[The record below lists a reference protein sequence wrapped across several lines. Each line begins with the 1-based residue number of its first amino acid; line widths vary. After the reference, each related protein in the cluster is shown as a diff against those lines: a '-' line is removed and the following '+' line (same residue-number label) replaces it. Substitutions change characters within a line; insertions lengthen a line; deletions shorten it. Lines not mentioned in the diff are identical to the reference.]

1 MKLFLITLFFSFG
14 FKAQYFKQN
23 RAIFAGSSLSNIIVN
38 FDDATSLELVSG
50 KKLGYF
56 IGFTKNYNI
65 SDKYFL
71 DARIKFSETGGTIK
85 NSIYFVKTKFPND
98 LEKYRNALLKISVYQ
113 IAIETNI
120 GIRSRYISIYG
131 GLQPSLIIFGAYKEN
146 YLKSIEKQPFEATGS
161 INSNEI
167 KNNIN
172 LFNIKAQVGTTV
184 NISRNYFIDMS
195 YHFGLHKVASIN
207 TFNNSLSFNQ
217 SIIQIGGG
225 VYF

>member
-1 MKLFLITLFFSFG
+1 M
-14 FKAQYFKQN
+14 
-23 RAIFAGSSLSNIIVN
+23 
-38 FDDATSLELVSG
+38 
-50 KKLGYF
+50 
-56 IGFTKNYNI
+56 
-65 SDKYFL
+65 
-71 DARIKFSETGGTIK
+71 
-85 NSIYFVKTKFPND
+85 
-98 LEKYRNALLKISVYQ
+98 EKYRNALLKISIYQ

-120 GIRSRYISIYG
+120 GIQSKYISIYG
-131 GLQPSLIIFGAYKEN
+131 GLQPSLIVFGIYKEN
-146 YLKSIEKQPFEATGS
+146 YLKSIEGQPSETAED
-161 INSNEI
+161 INSSEI

-207 TFNNSLSFNQ
+207 TFNNSLNFNQ

>member
-1 MKLFLITLFFSFG
+1 MRLLIILLFSCTLNTQISE
-14 FKAQYFKQN
+14 QN
-23 RAIFAGSSLSNIIVN
+23 RNLVAGVSLSNISVN
-38 FDDATSLELVSG
+38 FDGATSLKLISG
-50 KKLGYF
+50 RKLGYF

-71 DARIKFSETGGTIK
+71 DARIKFSETGGTVK
-85 NSIYFVKTKFPND
+85 NSTYFIKTKFPND
-98 LEKYRNALLKISVYQ
+98 LEKYRNALLKIAVYQ

-120 GIRSRYISIYG
+120 GIQTNRVRIYG
-131 GLQPSLIIFGAYKEN
+131 GLQPSLIIFGRYKEN
-146 YLKSIEKQPFEATGS
+146 YLKSIEGKPSEEGKDIKT
-161 INSNEI
+161 NEI

-172 LFNIKAQVGTTV
+172 LFNIKAQTGITV
-184 NISRNYFIDMS
+184 NVSKNYFIDMS

-207 TFNNSLSFNQ
+207 TFNNSLNFNQ

>member
-1 MKLFLITLFFSFG
+1 MRLLIILLFSCTLN
-14 FKAQYFKQN
+14 AQISEQN
-23 RAIFAGSSLSNIIVN
+23 RNLVAGVSLSNISVN
-38 FDDATSLELVSG
+38 FDDATSLKLISG
-50 KKLGYF
+50 RKLGYF

-85 NSIYFVKTKFPND
+85 NSIYFIKTKFPDD

-113 IAIETNI
+113 IAIEANI

-131 GLQPSLIIFGAYKEN
+131 GLQPSLIIFGRYKEN
-146 YLKSIEKQPFEATGS
+146 YLKSIEGKPSEEGKDIKT
-161 INSNEI
+161 NEI

-172 LFNIKAQVGTTV
+172 LFNIKAQTGITV
-184 NISRNYFIDMS
+184 NVSKNYFIDMS
-195 YHFGLHKVASIN
+195 YHFGLHKITSIN
-207 TFNNSLSFNQ
+207 TFNNSLNFNQ